1 MKKLLAFFVTVPGL
15 LIAGLALAAILTV
28 NWQNA
33 TTNTDGSAIP
43 ASGPGSLTETR
54 IEYGTCNAARTA
66 IASVLGTITVPGTAT
81 TAQSPDLG
89 PGVYC
94 ARAQHVNTYGV
105 ASDWSNVASREILA
119 PKPNPPS
126 NFGFG

>member
-1 MKKLLAFFVTVPGL
+1 MKRFLLFSVSMFSVSM
-15 LIAGLALAAILTV
+15 LALAAVLTI

-33 TTNTDGSAIP
+33 TTNVDGSAIP
-43 ASGPGSLTETR
+43 ATGAGSLTETR
-54 IEYGTCNAARTA
+54 VTYGTCNAAKTA
-66 IASVLGTITVPGTAT
+66 IATALGTITVAGTVT
-81 TAQSPDLG
+81 TTPTPNLA

-94 ARAQHVNTYGV
+94 ASAIHVNTFGIP
-105 ASDWSNVASREILA
+105 SDPSNVASKEILA